1 MLTFERSIIYETLPK
16 SIFERF
22 RTFFLQQ
29 IEDSRAILFSETDLK
44 TTSPKIL
51 RDIKQNIGSF
61 HLLIAPTF
69 CALLLAKSM
78 GDPTATDCQ
87 MALCLETEVAQA
99 FLERLSRALKAAS
112 DDQQVVNQLIQL
124 LPQENV
130 SNPLPF
136 ILGLA
141 QVLTGNERTQLQDAL
156 LAAESANLAKSEFL
170 ATMSHELRT
179 PLTYIIGMSATL
191 LRWSLGDL
199 NNRQRDYLSMIHRS
213 GEQLLDII
221 NDILDVAKI
230 ESGRTILEITNFS
243 LGSLVRS
250 TLESF
255 RDQAETAG
263 IDLNLDFRILS
274 PEDDAFVA
282 DSRRLR
288 QILANLLSNAIKFTP
303 QDGRVTLRV
312 WREPSWVILQIED
325 TGIGISEAQRPLLF
339 EKFKQLET
347 TRQRQYAGTG
357 LGLSITKQLVEL
369 HSGSIQVMSQ
379 VGRGSVF
386 TVRIPLQRP
395 EGQPEHIV
403 ITKKTA
409 EPTTGRIVLLE
420 EDETSANLICDLL
433 TAADYQIIW
442 LIDGS
447 RIVHQVEIL
456 QPVVLIIDHKLI
468 SSDSHYLLEELKRY
482 IARGNIKVLMLLDN
496 NEAATLQAAHTLGF
510 DDYLIKPLEPVLI
523 LEKIQQLTSGSWASD

>member
-1 MLTFERSIIYETLPK
+1 MLTFERSIVYETLPR

-29 IEDSRAILFSETDLK
+29 IEDSRAILLSEADLP
-44 TTSPKIL
+44 TASAPCL
-51 RDIKQNIGSF
+51 QEIKLNIGSF
-61 HLLIAPTF
+61 YLLIAPTF
-69 CALLLAKSM
+69 CALLLAKPM
-78 GDPTATDCQ
+78 PDPTATDCQ

-99 FLERLSRALKAAS
+99 FLERLSRYLKSAP
-112 DDQQVVNQLIQL
+112 DDQQVVNQWAQL
-124 LPQENV
+124 LPKENA
-130 SNPLPF
+130 SNPLPLV
-136 ILGLA
+136 LGLA
-141 QVLTGNERTQLQDAL
+141 QALTGNERNQLQDAL

-199 NNRQRDYLSMIHRS
+199 NNRQRDYLSTIHRS

-221 NDILDVAKI
+221 NDILEVAKI
-230 ESGRTILEITNFS
+230 ESGRTVLEITTFS
-243 LGSLVRS
+243 LGSLVRG

-255 RDQAETAG
+255 RDQAELAG
-263 IDLNLDFRILS
+263 VDLNLDLRILS
-274 PEDDAFVA
+274 TEDDEFVA

-288 QILANLLSNAIKFTP
+288 QILSNLLSNAIKFTP
-303 QDGRVTLRV
+303 QGGRVNLRV
-312 WREPSWVILQIED
+312 WREPTWVVLQVVD
-325 TGIGISEAQRPLLF
+325 TGIGISDAQRPLLF

-347 TRQRQYAGTG
+347 TRQRQYAGAG
-357 LGLSITKQLVEL
+357 LGLAITKQLVEL

-379 VGRGSVF
+379 IGRGSVF
-386 TVRIPLQRP
+386 TVRIPLQRQA
-395 EGQPEHIV
+395 GDADHHAV
-403 ITKKTA
+403 FASKTA

-420 EDETSANLICDLL
+420 EDEASANLICDLL

-447 RIVHQVEIL
+447 RIVHQIEIL
-456 QPVVLIIDHKLI
+456 QPVVLIIDQKLI
-468 SSDSHYLLEELKRY
+468 GSDSHYLLEDLKRY
-482 IARGNIKVLMLLDN
+482 IGRGNIKVLTLLDN
-496 NEAATLQAAHTLGF
+496 ADPATLQAAHTLGF

-523 LEKIQQLTSGSWASD
+523 LEKIQQLTSG